1 MPNWHRRPWIRV
13 ATFAGVCC
21 IERTIPESPVAF
33 QKITGKRFPS
43 GSVSVVPGAG
53 AEAPVS
59 PCVSLDARYM
69 LA

>member
-1 MPNWHRRPWIRV
+1 MPNWHRRPWQRAAHIV
-13 ATFAGVCC
+13 ARDCT
-21 IERTIPESPVAF
+21 ERTIPESPVAF

-59 PCVSLDARYM
+59 PCVSLDARCM